1 VSVLTRK
8 HPADDIAGMR
18 DRVAATAQRAVPAAK
33 NALPTPDQV
42 VPLAK
47 SAGEAIR
54 QGAEDA
60 AAWARPRV
68 DDAAAWARPHVDDV
82 RSWAAPRL
90 ERSGQA
96 VTDTIAPAVSA
107 AMVSA
112 ARKID
117 AKPARKRRRWAGI
130 TAGLLLLAAAA
141 SAAAAAALR
150 RRPADFGYA
159 TDDADEMVAPATVT
173 PAAGTATDLSA
184 ETPVVAPDP
193 EANGHSNPA

>member
-33 NALPTPDQV
+33 NALPATDQV

-54 QGAEDA
+54 HGAEDA

-68 DDAAAWARPHVDDV
+68 DDVAAWARPHVDDV

-117 AKPARKRRRWAGI
+117 ARPARKRRRWASI

-159 TDDADEMVAPATVT
+159 TDGADEMVAPATPDSATET
-173 PAAGTATDLSA
+173 PA
-184 ETPVVAPDP
+184 ETPVVVPDP
-193 EANGHSNPA
+193 EANGHSGPA